1 MNVDWEEYFKVSFH
15 PINQNQLLDA
25 RNTTGRV
32 DSAPNG
38 MLVVVEPKYLPNL
51 PHQIKIKGFAVEVMK
66 TAYDRGH
73 DPIEFTMVHIN
84 KKLKKLNC
92 PGGRLMLAHK
102 SGEEKS
108 SISFFIKHNLHYQ
121 ERGLKRFRATV
132 LESYGKFW
140 MMKF

>member
-1 MNVDWEEYFKVSFH
+1 MRSLYCT
-15 PINQNQLLDA
+15 I
-25 RNTTGRV
+25 G
-32 DSAPNG
+32 
-38 MLVVVEPKYLPNL
+38 
-51 PHQIKIKGFAVEVMK
+51 KIKGFTVEVMK

-92 PGGRLMLAHK
+92 PGGKLMLAHK

-108 SISFFIKHNLHYQ
+108 SVSFFIKHNLHYQ
-121 ERGLKRFRATV
+121 ERGLKCFRATV

-140 MMKF
+140 MMKFWRTIHSFYRNDYSNYSM